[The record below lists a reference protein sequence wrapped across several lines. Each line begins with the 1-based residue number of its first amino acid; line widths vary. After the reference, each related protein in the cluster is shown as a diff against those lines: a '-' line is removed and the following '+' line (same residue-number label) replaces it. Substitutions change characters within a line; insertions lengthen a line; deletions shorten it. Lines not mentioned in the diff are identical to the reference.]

1 MNILVTA
8 IGSMSAE
15 VVIKQLQ
22 YAGHR
27 VYGCDINPAHWLYTS
42 RLVDG
47 FAQIPRA
54 VDQQAWIAA
63 IAALCEQYYIAW
75 VIPLTDVEVD
85 VLSALRDQ
93 LPQGA
98 QAALMPADAAALCRD
113 KHAWAAKLSQHPA
126 VQTLAGSTLGNW
138 RAEAAI
144 FPAILKPCRGRSSEG
159 LRQVNCAQELIE
171 AQTRLRGDEWLVQPK
186 VTGDIFTVDVVY
198 QAATGLSAAV
208 ARKELLRTSNGAG
221 ISVEMIP
228 DALLLETAQIVA
240 RETGANGCFNM
251 EFIGNQDGY
260 FLMDINPRFS
270 AGVEFSVKAGYDMVN
285 THLACFSQQA
295 IPLANVYQKTF
306 YTRHYVA
313 E

>member
-27 VYGCDINPAHWLYTS
+27 VYGCDIHPARWLFTS

-54 VDQQAWIAA
+54 VDQQAWIEA
-63 IAALCEQYYIAW
+63 IVSQCEQHHIAW

-85 VLSALRDQ
+85 LLSLYRDR
-93 LPQGA
+93 LPTGT
-98 QAALMPADAAALCRD
+98 QAAIMPAGAAVLCRD
-113 KHAWAAKLSQHPA
+113 KYAWAAKLGKNPA
-126 VQTLAGSTLGNW
+126 IKTLAGCTLSDW
-138 RAEAAI
+138 RADGAV

-159 LRQVNCAQELIE
+159 LRHIHCAQELEE
-171 AQTRLRGDEWLVQPK
+171 ARTRLNGDEWIVQPK
-186 VTGDIFTVDVVY
+186 VAGDIFTVDVVY
-198 QAATGLSAAV
+198 QASGDLCAAV
-208 ARKELLRTSNGAG
+208 ARKELIRTSNGAG

-228 DALLLETAQIVA
+228 DTLLLDTARLIA

-285 THLACFSQQA
+285 NHLACFSTQA
-295 IPLANVYQKTF
+295 IDAQQVYQTAF